1 MPLPKPKQNEKQTD
15 FMARCV
21 NDATIKKEFKNKS
34 QRVAVC
40 YNQFKEKK

>member
-1 MPLPKPKQNEKQTD
+1 MPLPKPKQGEKQTD

-21 NDATIKKEFKNKS
+21 NSEVIQKEFKNKS

-40 YNQFKEKK
+40 YNQYKDGK

>member
-1 MPLPKPKQNEKQTD
+1 MPLPKPKKNEKQSD

-21 NDATIKKEFKNKS
+21 NSEVIKKEFKNKS